1 MTASSLRQVALG
13 LLLLLA
19 TSGCATSR
27 LELAPGFDPRAPL
40 RVAVLPFVDR
50 AGGDALVSRP
60 LVAALDLVPILS
72 DDGATRA
79 HAATLLREKVQG
91 NLHRTHLDVVD
102 LHVVDSLLLHRRLD
116 GLALHEGDRAAAA
129 RLAADALGADAVVF
143 GEVTEWDREWYLVE
157 SVARVGLALELRDG
171 ATGGLLYSGEVHDAE
186 ASGVSKLPIAY
197 SPDGAAQ
204 AVLVQAL
211 RGLRNT
217 LFVTLSDDVARAV
230 VLGLGAPAEARASG
244 HAPRVHAVAASA
256 APGEPLRPEDALVVV
271 ALGDPDA
278 RATFQVGDGP
288 PVPMTESSPGRY
300 RGALRVSP
308 AHDWRGAPLTVRLVS
323 RELLAS
329 TMRAAAGLTTGPGDP
344 QLR

>member
-1 MTASSLRQVALG
+1 MTRPWLA
-13 LLLLLA
+13 LLLALPVLA
-19 TSGCATSR
+19 TSGCASSR
-27 LELAPGFDPRAPL
+27 LERAPGFDPRAPL

-116 GLALHEGDRAAAA
+116 GLALSEGDRAAAA
-129 RLAADALGADAVVF
+129 RRAADALGADAVVF

-186 ASGVSKLPIAY
+186 ASGISKLPIAY

-217 LFVTLSDDVARAV
+217 LFVALSDDVARQV
-230 VLGLGAPAEARASG
+230 VLGLGAPAEARAG
-244 HAPRVHAVAASA
+244 GRAPRVHAVAASA
-256 APGEPLRPEDALVVV
+256 APGEPLGPDEPLVVV
-271 ALGDPDA
+271 ALGDPGA
-278 RATFQVGDGP
+278 RATFRVGDGA
-288 PVPMTESSPGRY
+288 PVPMTETSPGRY
-300 RGALRVSP
+300 RGAVRASP
-308 AHDWRGAPLTVRLVS
+308 AHGWQDAPVTVRLVS
-323 RELLAS
+323 RDLLAS
-329 TMRAAAGLTTGPGDP
+329 TMTVAAGLRTAPPGAE
-344 QLR
+344 LR